1 MKITKNRL
9 KQIIIQEMDSLSH
22 GDELGTT
29 EPRYDT
35 GMRSPE
41 QKLIHALAARARL
54 DQMSDQEIKELAAGD
69 QEVMQ
74 LIQDMMANKMLD
86 NPRM

>member
-1 MKITKNRL
+1 MKISKSQL
-9 KQIIIQEMDSLSH
+9 KQIIKEEMDSLSYE
-22 GDELGTT
+22 DDLGMT

-41 QKLIHALAARARL
+41 QKLIDALAARARL
-54 DQMSDQEIKELAAGD
+54 DQMSTQEIEQLAAGD
-69 QEVMQ
+69 QEVMK
-74 LIQDMMANKMLD
+74 LIQDMMSNRMLD